1 MIIRI
6 VIYIAEKILFHC
18 GLRSSSPTTD
28 QSLPDH
34 ETTVMVP
41 LAYASNLST
50 EKSFQGFDVDAAI
63 SALLFNGYPAVA
75 LRYSYVCIN
84 V

>member
-1 MIIRI
+1 MYI
-6 VIYIAEKILFHC
+6 VEKILFHC

-28 QSLPDH
+28 QSLPDNKP
-34 ETTVMVP
+34 TVVVP
-41 LAYASNLST
+41 VAYASNLST

-75 LRYSYVCIN
+75 LRYV
-84 V
+84 